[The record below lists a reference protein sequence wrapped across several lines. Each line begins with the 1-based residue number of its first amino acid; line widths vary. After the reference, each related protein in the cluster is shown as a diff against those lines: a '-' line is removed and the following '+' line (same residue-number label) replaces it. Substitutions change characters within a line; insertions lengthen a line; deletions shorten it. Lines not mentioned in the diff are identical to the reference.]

1 MSHPFSELI
10 IGGILIAP
18 FVAYAVAALAIII
31 VIRPILYM
39 VGFGKLFS
47 HPSIAEFS
55 LYAIILGLLV
65 LSF

>member
-1 MSHPFSELI
+1 MNHPFSELI

-31 VIRPILYM
+31 VIRPILHT
-39 VGFGKLFS
+39 VGFVKLFS
-47 HPSIAEFS
+47 HPSIAELS
-55 LYAIILGLLV
+55 LYAIIVGLLI